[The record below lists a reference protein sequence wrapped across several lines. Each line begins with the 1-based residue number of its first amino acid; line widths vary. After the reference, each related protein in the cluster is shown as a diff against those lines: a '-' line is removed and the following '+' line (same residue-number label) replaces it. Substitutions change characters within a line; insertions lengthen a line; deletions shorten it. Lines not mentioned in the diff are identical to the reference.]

1 MENKKNSITQT
12 QILND
17 INKIIDQS
25 LNTITNKIEE
35 ENKYDNEQIEKF
47 NLNLEKVEKK
57 LSNAFINMEKTIN
70 EDFNKKNIS
79 KTNQKKEEDLINI
92 CSEIFNDKINNLKN
106 IIPNEINNFNQ
117 KIIKYNNDLISSFNI
132 IKETIK
138 SNLNIKKNNINN
150 NSNNNNNINDI
161 NFNDIN
167 FNEININDINFNNNY
182 NNNNQNR
189 GYIGNNNKNDNN
201 QIKLDGMMIFPKNKV
216 SVNSLDI
223 KNGKFDITLDIK
235 NNGKISLNKECFI
248 EGESENLFI
257 QKYYLSKPIMKA
269 ETSKEIINI
278 KYKDMNVNKINSI
291 QKLNIILYDNHKNQ
305 LDSIDI
311 QVEIRKIQEMKEQ
324 NEIDNFYQGNKEQ
337 KQNERNIQQN
347 FERLKKKF
355 PKTNTIILMSG
366 LEAAQGDYEQAVE
379 LIKMSI
385 E

>member
-35 ENKYDNEQIEKF
+35 ENKYDNKQIEKF

-106 IIPNEINNFNQ
+106 MIPNEINNFNQ
-117 KIIKYNNDLISSFNI
+117 KVLKYNNDLISSFNI

-138 SNLNIKKNNINN
+138 NNLNIKKNNNNKINN
-150 NSNNNNNINDI
+150 NYNNNNNINDI
-161 NFNDIN
+161 
-167 FNEININDINFNNNY
+167 NNNY

-189 GYIGNNNKNDNN
+189 GYIRNNNQNRGYSGNNDKNDKN
-201 QIKLDGMMIFPKNKV
+201 QIKLDGMIISPKEKV
-216 SVNSLDI
+216 KVNSLDI
-223 KNGKFDITLDIK
+223 KNGKFSITLDIK
-235 NNGKISLNKECFI
+235 NNGKNPLNKECFI

-257 QKYYLSKPIMKA
+257 EKYHLSKPIMKT
-269 ETSKEIINI
+269 ESLKVEINI
-278 KYKDMNVNKINSI
+278 KYKDMNGKKINSI
-291 QKLNIILYDNHKNQ
+291 QKLNIILYDDYRNKLHS
-305 LDSIDI
+305 LDI
-311 QVEIRKIQEMKEQ
+311 QVEIMKIQEMIEQ
-324 NEIDNFYQGNKEQ
+324 NEIDDYYQGNKEQ
-337 KQNERNIQQN
+337 NQNERNFQQN
-347 FERLKKKF
+347 FERLKIKF

>member
-25 LNTITNKIEE
+25 FNTITNKIEE
-35 ENKYDNEQIEKF
+35 ENKYDNKQIEKF
-47 NLNLEKVEKK
+47 NLNLEKVEKN
-57 LSNAFINMEKTIN
+57 LSNAFINMENTIK

-79 KTNQKKEEDLINI
+79 KINQKKEEDLINI

-106 IIPNEINNFNQ
+106 MIPNEINIFNQ

-138 SNLNIKKNNINN
+138 NNLNNKKNN
-150 NSNNNNNINDI
+150 NIKI
-161 NFNDIN
+161 
-167 FNEININDINFNNNY
+167 NNNY
-182 NNNNQNR
+182 NNNNINN
-189 GYIGNNNKNDNN
+189 INNNYHNNININAINNNYYNGHYNN
-201 QIKLDGMMIFPKNKV
+201 QILDGTILFQKNKV
-216 SVNSLDI
+216 CVNSLDI
-223 KNGKFDITLDIK
+223 KDGKFDITLDIK

-257 QKYYLSKPIMKA
+257 QKYYLSKPIMSA
-269 ETSKEIINI
+269 ETLKVTINI
-278 KYKDMNVNKINSI
+278 KYKNMNINKINSI
-291 QKLNIILYDNHKNQ
+291 QKLNIILYDNHKNK

-311 QVEIRKIQEMKEQ
+311 QVEIRKIKEMIEQ

-337 KQNERNIQQN
+337 NQNERNFQQN
-347 FERLKKKF
+347 FERLKTKF
-355 PKTNTIILMSG
+355 PRIKRDILINF

-379 LIKMSI
+379 FIKMSI